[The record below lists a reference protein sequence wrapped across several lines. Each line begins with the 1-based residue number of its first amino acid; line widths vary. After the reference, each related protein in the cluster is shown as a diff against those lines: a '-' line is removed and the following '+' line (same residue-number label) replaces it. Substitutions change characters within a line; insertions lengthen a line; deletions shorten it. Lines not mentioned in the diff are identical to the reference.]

1 MTFDSEI
8 TSYIN
13 QLRTSDAD
21 DAFHHLL
28 EIDTALVPQLIAA
41 YQLEG
46 DPHIRI
52 MLIEIIGEHRRLDDI
67 GFLAKALQSNNPDL
81 WKAALDALVKIDQPA
96 SVLALIDAR
105 NKLQAHSPKIEW
117 IDEAI
122 QQIDDA
128 QS

>member
-1 MTFDSEI
+1 LDAEI
-8 TSYIN
+8 AFSIE
-13 QLRTSDAD
+13 QLRTANSD
-21 DAFHHLL
+21 DAHHHLL
-28 EIDTALVPQLIAA
+28 EIDAALVPQLITA

-52 MLIEIIGEHRRLDDI
+52 MLIEIIGEYRRLDDI
-67 GFLAKALQSNNPDL
+67 GFLAEALQSNNPDL